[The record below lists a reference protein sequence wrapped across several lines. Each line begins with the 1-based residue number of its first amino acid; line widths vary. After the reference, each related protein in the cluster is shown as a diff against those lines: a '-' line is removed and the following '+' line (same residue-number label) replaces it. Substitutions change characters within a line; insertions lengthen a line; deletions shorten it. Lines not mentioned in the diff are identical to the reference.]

1 MKQQLGHYDLVAEL
15 GRGGMGVVYKGYESQ
30 LHRYV
35 AIKVLADSLA
45 HDPAIKERFLREARS
60 MAALNDPHI
69 IQIYFIGED
78 EGQTYFVMEFVDGES
93 LGSVLKRETR
103 LKPEQAAKIV
113 YQTAL
118 GLATAHDRGVIHR
131 DIKPGNIMIDS
142 RGNVKIADFGIALSS
157 ADLSKKLTSTGEF
170 VGTPGYLSPEVCL
183 GKLIDQRSDIFSLG
197 IVLFEMLAGRM
208 PFTDESPLG
217 LMLEVVKAEIPDV
230 CSLNADVDAELARIL
245 SRMIAKEPADR
256 YQSCQDLAADLARHP
271 LLANGAALQ
280 LRTEPSPAA
289 ATVIGMKTPIS
300 GQNALQNTTPTPR
313 PLPRSTP
320 APASTI
326 TPPRPQS
333 TLPTIVAATAAEG
346 AHQSLLERQAAA
358 SKKSTS
364 PVLPLTIAAVLLL
377 GLAGGA
383 FAYRDQLGF
392 MKQWLPASVLGS
404 VSASAPTQ
412 TATTTTTSATTAS
425 ASTSA
430 TAASVPAA
438 ATVAASNPPPVGPQ
452 SLPPADAGA
461 ATAAAPSTSSAATA
475 TAPAGTA
482 TATADPATGAA
493 VASGAAASASTGGAT
508 VAELTATGPTG
519 SSATATASNT
529 AAAQPETA
537 APSAPPVPVPSVP
550 TPPAPQIAKAVPPPP
565 PVAPPKPHVPTVA
578 VLSGGDIA
586 VSEPAGRAIE
596 QVLARRGYRLADA
609 DMMPGAGRYLSGQRV
624 DVPALLDFLARNGRI
639 DAVVIVHAR
648 PTGAQN
654 LPAYGMN
661 VDATTA
667 QLNVTT
673 YAVQGRHKLGAGWTQ
688 NVIYTGLSAKQQG
701 EEAVEEIAPQVESTL
716 VEYRAGRGRG

>member
-15 GRGGMGVVYKGYESQ
+15 GRGGMGVVYKGYEAS

-69 IQIYFIGED
+69 IQIYFIGDD
-78 EGQTYFVMEFVDGES
+78 EGQTFFVMEFVDGES
-93 LGSVLKRETR
+93 LSSVLKREHQ
-103 LKPEQAAKIV
+103 LKPEQAAKVI

-157 ADLSKKLTSTGEF
+157 ADISKKLTSTGEF

-183 GKLIDQRSDIFSLG
+183 GKLVDQRSDIFSLG

-230 CSLNADVDAELARIL
+230 RALNADVDPELSRIL

-271 LLANGAALQ
+271 LLANGATLQ
-280 LRTEPSPAA
+280 LRTQPSPAA
-289 ATVIGMKTPIS
+289 ATLIGMKTPAP
-300 GQNALQNTTPTPR
+300 GQSAQPNTTPTPR
-313 PLPRSTP
+313 PLPNATS
-320 APASTI
+320 APTAVI
-326 TPPRPQS
+326 TPPRAQT
-333 TLPTIVAATAAEG
+333 TLPAVATPNG

-358 SKKSTS
+358 AQKKSGS
-364 PVLPLTIAAVLLL
+364 AALPLAIAALLLL

-392 MKQWLPASVLGS
+392 MRQFLPASLFGS
-404 VSASAPTQ
+404 APATTTEATTMSASAATKTASGSIAPASATVATSSAPVVPPPAPVATTVAEPAAAVVASA
-412 TATTTTTSATTAS
+412 TATNGENAAKDANATNSTTAGAVGGASLTELTAGGNAASAS
-425 ASTSA
+425 ASTANASA
-430 TAASVPAA
+430 PSSTPAPVDSGASSPIE
-438 ATVAASNPPPVGPQ
+438 PPKP
-452 SLPPADAGA
+452 L
-461 ATAAAPSTSSAATA
+461 AAPTA
-475 TAPAGTA
+475 T
-482 TATADPATGAA
+482 
-493 VASGAAASASTGGAT
+493 
-508 VAELTATGPTG
+508 
-519 SSATATASNT
+519 
-529 AAAQPETA
+529 
-537 APSAPPVPVPSVP
+537 
-550 TPPAPQIAKAVPPPP
+550 QIAKAMPPPP
-565 PVAPPKPHVPTVA
+565 AVPPRPHVPTVA
-578 VLSGGDIA
+578 VLSGGDIT
-586 VSEPAGRAIE
+586 VSEPAGRVIE
-596 QVLARRGYRLADA
+596 QALARRGYRLADS

-624 DVPALLDFLARNGRI
+624 NVPALLDMLAKGGRV

-648 PTGAQN
+648 PTGQQN

-667 QLNVTT
+667 QLNVMT
-673 YAVQGRHKLGAGWTQ
+673 YAVSGRRKLGAGWTQ

-701 EEAVEEIAPQVESTL
+701 EEAVEEITPQVESLL
-716 VEYRAGRGRG
+716 VEYRPGHRHD